1 MGDKAFSFDNV
12 FDKSLSASLVSIKTD
27 KSIVDTVKTIKEHK
41 DVEFAATKQLYRGL
55 LESIDSAE
63 VKDVYD
69 KFYNSM
75 TALNATSITK
85 YNRIIKT
92 TLNSVVTVDRDLLFK
107 SSECLEGLNPS
118 DSIALPFVKY
128 IIDYSIFDSSFKIV
142 SNLRKIFNDRL
153 RLGEKED
160 VKKTLDYLVQ
170 NYVEIVNKC
179 KNEIC
184 GYDTLDEFL
193 LDSQEEMNFA
203 AYEDIVDA
211 FEFIDEFDEN
221 KSEVFRFLDRGQK
234 EFNTFLREVSQAK
247 YTVSKNNYKP
257 AMVEEFGKIER
268 IFTSIINEVTLY
280 QSMVLSSISRM
291 MVLKYNQ
298 SVAILRELCY
308 AAGEVDVAVSE
319 SVESISKKHFM
330 NYDRLVKGSD
340 FHDRLIDVKLNENIL
355 ECCMQEAIAIAS
367 GVNVD
372 QKIQAIH
379 EGFWQKTVDFFNKT
393 WEYIKSVF
401 TKVESWMDKFFK
413 SNKEYIEKY
422 KDQIDKPTHSS
433 INSVE
438 FYEYERALPRMQA
451 VHVPDFDKYL
461 RDESISKDTNI
472 EDEVEKAKKEI
483 LKEGRPFEKDE
494 DWKEYCQE
502 YFRGSKEFK
511 TYSGSEL
518 SMRTLADRV
527 LSMEKVIDNIK
538 KERSSLDAAFSKVI
552 AAIQRDGKA
561 KDAAKQEEEKKTVT
575 VGAGAEKAAVTQ
587 TSVTPP
593 GQNTMANE
601 FALDLVWKQDNM
613 FLYSPLLEEGQSK
626 PVINTV
632 STSSSNTPGAK
643 NAQIDRAAN
652 TGAKTATSVSNA
664 TPDDEAG
671 NGALDAKRNLLTKL
685 AGVYSNLYQVKYQTA
700 EEMISG
706 YMKVIKTDVSAY
718 IKVGTNKEG

>member
-27 KSIVDTVKTIKEHK
+27 KSIVDTTKAIKEHK
-41 DVEFAATKQLYRGL
+41 DIEFAATKQLYRGL

-75 TALNATSITK
+75 TALNATSIIK

-92 TLNSVVTVDRDLLFK
+92 TLNSVVSVDRDLLFK

-153 RLGEKED
+153 RLGERED
-160 VKKTLDYLVQ
+160 VKKILDYLAQ
-170 NYVEIVNKC
+170 NYVEIVNRC

-193 LDSQEEMNFA
+193 LGSQEEMNFA
-203 AYEDIVDA
+203 RYEDIVDA
-211 FEFIDEFDEN
+211 FEFVDEFDDN
-221 KSEVFRFLDRGQK
+221 KSEVFGFLDRGQK

-247 YTVSKNNYKP
+247 YAVSKNNYKP

-319 SVESISKKHFM
+319 SVESASKKHFM

-355 ECCMQEAIAIAS
+355 ECCMQEAIAIAG
-367 GVNVD
+367 GVNVE

-393 WEYIKSVF
+393 WEYIKSLF
-401 TKVESWMDKFFK
+401 AKVESWLDKFFK

-422 KDQIDKPTHSS
+422 KDQIDKPTHPT
-433 INSVE
+433 INSFE
-438 FYEYERALPRMQA
+438 FYEYEKSLGRMEMA
-451 VHVPDFDKYL
+451 HIPNFDKVL
-461 RDESISKDTNI
+461 NAPESEINGETD
-472 EDEVEKAKKEI
+472 VEKYVEEYKKS
-483 LKEGRPFEKDE
+483 LLTNGRPPEANE

-502 YFRGSKEFK
+502 YFRGSKDYK
-511 TYSGSEL
+511 TYAGSEINI
-518 SMRTLADRV
+518 RTYADRV
-527 LSMEKVIDNIK
+527 LSMEKVLDNIR
-538 KERSSLDAAFSKVI
+538 KERSSLDSGFSKVI
-552 AAIQRDGKA
+552 SSIQRDGK
-561 KDAAKQEEEKKTVT
+561 KQD
-575 VGAGAEKAAVTQ
+575 AEKAKEKVEAE
-587 TSVTPP
+587 TPP
-593 GQNTMANE
+593 ASNNPINNNT
-601 FALDLVWKQDNM
+601 K
-613 FLYSPLLEEGQSK
+613 
-626 PVINTV
+626 
-632 STSSSNTPGAK
+632 
-643 NAQIDRAAN
+643 
-652 TGAKTATSVSNA
+652 
-664 TPDDEAG
+664 
-671 NGALDAKRNLLTKL
+671 
-685 AGVYSNLYQVKYQTA
+685 
-700 EEMISG
+700 
-706 YMKVIKTDVSAY
+706 
-718 IKVGTNKEG
+718 

>member
-27 KSIVDTVKTIKEHK
+27 KSIVDTTKAIKEHK

-75 TALNATSITK
+75 TALNATSIIK

-92 TLNSVVTVDRDLLFK
+92 TLNSVVSVDRDLLFK

-153 RLGEKED
+153 RLGERED
-160 VKKTLDYLVQ
+160 VKKILDYLAQ
-170 NYVEIVNKC
+170 NYVEIVNRC

-193 LDSQEEMNFA
+193 LGSQEEMNFA
-203 AYEDIVDA
+203 RYEDIVDA
-211 FEFIDEFDEN
+211 FEFVDEFDDN
-221 KSEVFRFLDRGQK
+221 KSEVFGFLDRGQK

-247 YTVSKNNYKP
+247 YAVSKNNYKP

-308 AAGEVDVAVSE
+308 AAGEVDIAVSE
-319 SVESISKKHFM
+319 SVESASKKHFM

-340 FHDRLIDVKLNENIL
+340 FHDRLIDVKLNETIL
-355 ECCMQEAIAIAS
+355 ECCMQEAIAIAG
-367 GVNVD
+367 GVNVE

-393 WEYIKSVF
+393 WEYIKSLF
-401 TKVESWMDKFFK
+401 AKVESWLDKFFK

-422 KDQIDKPTHSS
+422 KEQIDKPTHPT
-433 INSVE
+433 INSFE
-438 FYEYERALPRMQA
+438 FYEYEKSLGRMEMA
-451 VHVPDFDKYL
+451 HIPNFDKVL
-461 RDESISKDTNI
+461 NAPESEINGETD
-472 EDEVEKAKKEI
+472 VEKYVEEYKKS
-483 LKEGRPFEKDE
+483 LLTNGRPLEANE

-502 YFRGSKEFK
+502 YFRGSKDYK
-511 TYSGSEL
+511 TYAGSEINI
-518 SMRTLADRV
+518 RTYADRV
-527 LSMEKVIDNIK
+527 LSMEKVLDNIR
-538 KERSSLDAAFSKVI
+538 KERSSLDSGFSKVI
-552 AAIQRDGKA
+552 SSIQRDGK
-561 KDAAKQEEEKKTVT
+561 KQD
-575 VGAGAEKAAVTQ
+575 AEKA
-587 TSVTPP
+587 
-593 GQNTMANE
+593 
-601 FALDLVWKQDNM
+601 K
-613 FLYSPLLEEGQSK
+613 EESK
-626 PVINTV
+626 DP
-632 STSSSNTPGAK
+632 
-643 NAQIDRAAN
+643 
-652 TGAKTATSVSNA
+652 
-664 TPDDEAG
+664 
-671 NGALDAKRNLLTKL
+671 NGLPKFN
-685 AGVYSNLYQVKYQTA
+685 NP
-700 EEMISG
+700 I
-706 YMKVIKTDVSAY
+706 
-718 IKVGTNKEG
+718 NKETK

>member
-12 FDKSLSASLVSIKTD
+12 FDKSLSTSLVSIKTD

-234 EFNTFLREVSQAK
+234 EFNAFLREVSQAK
-247 YTVSKNNYKP
+247 YTVSKNNYK
-257 AMVEEFGKIER
+257 ATMVEEFGKIER

-319 SVESISKKHFM
+319 SVESASKKHFM

-372 QKIQAIH
+372 QKLQAIH
-379 EGFWQKTVDFFNKT
+379 EGFWQKTVDFFKKT

-401 TKVESWMDKFFK
+401 TKVESWLDKFFK

-422 KDQIDKPTHSS
+422 KEQIDKPTHPTISS
-433 INSVE
+433 FE
-438 FYEYERALPRMQA
+438 FYEYEKSLSRMEIA
-451 VHVPDFDKYL
+451 HIPNFDKVL
-461 RDESISKDTNI
+461 NATEEQINGETD
-472 EDEVEKAKKEI
+472 VEKYVEDYKKE
-483 LKEGRPFEKDE
+483 LLGNASRPPEPNE

-502 YFRGSKEFK
+502 YFRGSKDYK
-511 TYSGSEL
+511 TYAGSEINI
-518 SMRTLADRV
+518 RTYADRV
-527 LSMEKVIDNIK
+527 LSMEKVLDNIR
-538 KERSSLDAAFSKVI
+538 KERSSLDAGFSKVI
-552 AAIQRDGKA
+552 SNIQRDGK
-561 KDAAKQEEEKKTVT
+561 KQD
-575 VGAGAEKAAVTQ
+575 AEKAKET
-587 TSVTPP
+587 
-593 GQNTMANE
+593 
-601 FALDLVWKQDNM
+601 
-613 FLYSPLLEEGQSK
+613 
-626 PVINTV
+626 
-632 STSSSNTPGAK
+632 STSTNNNIK
-643 NAQIDRAAN
+643 QN
-652 TGAKTATSVSNA
+652 
-664 TPDDEAG
+664 PDGTTTTDSG
-671 NGALDAKRNLLTKL
+671 IVIAKR
-685 AGVYSNLYQVKYQTA
+685 
-700 EEMISG
+700 
-706 YMKVIKTDVSAY
+706 
-718 IKVGTNKEG
+718 

>member
-41 DVEFAATKQLYRGL
+41 DVEFAATKRLYRGL

-160 VKKTLDYLVQ
+160 VKRTLDYLVQ

-211 FEFIDEFDEN
+211 FEFVDEFDEN

-247 YTVSKNNYKP
+247 YTVSKNNYK
-257 AMVEEFGKIER
+257 ATMVEEFGKIER

-319 SVESISKKHFM
+319 SVELISKKHFM

-379 EGFWQKTVDFFNKT
+379 EGFWQKTVDFFKKT

-401 TKVESWMDKFFK
+401 TKVESWLDKFFK

-422 KDQIDKPTHSS
+422 KEQIDKPTHPTISS
-433 INSVE
+433 FE
-438 FYEYERALPRMQA
+438 FYEYEKSLNRMEMA
-451 VHVPDFDKYL
+451 HIPNFDKVL
-461 RDESISKDTNI
+461 NDEQINGETD
-472 EDEVEKAKKEI
+472 VEKYVEDFKKE
-483 LKEGRPFEKDE
+483 LLSNPSRPPEANE

-502 YFRGSKEFK
+502 YFRGSKEYK
-511 TYSGSEL
+511 TYAGSEINI
-518 SMRTLADRV
+518 RTYADRV
-527 LSMEKVIDNIK
+527 LSMEKVLDNIK
-538 KERSSLDAAFSKVI
+538 KERSSLDSGFGKVI
-552 AAIQRDGKA
+552 SNIQRDGQKADAEKA
-561 KDAAKQEEEKKTVT
+561 KDGASTNSKEDPKKPEFKPPEWVKKQ
-575 VGAGAEKAAVTQ
+575 
-587 TSVTPP
+587 
-593 GQNTMANE
+593 NR
-601 FALDLVWKQDNM
+601 
-613 FLYSPLLEEGQSK
+613 QS
-626 PVINTV
+626 
-632 STSSSNTPGAK
+632 
-643 NAQIDRAAN
+643 
-652 TGAKTATSVSNA
+652 
-664 TPDDEAG
+664 
-671 NGALDAKRNLLTKL
+671 
-685 AGVYSNLYQVKYQTA
+685 
-700 EEMISG
+700 
-706 YMKVIKTDVSAY
+706 
-718 IKVGTNKEG
+718 

>member
-170 NYVEIVNKC
+170 NYVEIVNRC

-247 YTVSKNNYKP
+247 YAVSKNNYKP

-319 SVESISKKHFM
+319 SVESASKKHFM

-379 EGFWQKTVDFFNKT
+379 EGFWQKTVDFFKKT

-401 TKVESWMDKFFK
+401 TKVESWLDKFFK

-422 KDQIDKPTHSS
+422 KEQIDKPTHPTISS
-433 INSVE
+433 FE
-438 FYEYERALPRMQA
+438 FYEYEKSLSRMEIA
-451 VHVPDFDKYL
+451 HIPNFDKVL
-461 RDESISKDTNI
+461 NATEEQINGETD
-472 EDEVEKAKKEI
+472 VEKYVEDYKKE
-483 LKEGRPFEKDE
+483 LLGNASRSPEPNE

-502 YFRGSKEFK
+502 YFRGSKDYK
-511 TYSGSEL
+511 TYAGSEINI
-518 SMRTLADRV
+518 RTYADRV
-527 LSMEKVIDNIK
+527 LSMEKVLDNIR
-538 KERSSLDAAFSKVI
+538 KERSSLDAGFGKVI
-552 AAIQRDGKA
+552 SNIQRDGK
-561 KDAAKQEEEKKTVT
+561 KQD
-575 VGAGAEKAAVTQ
+575 AEKAKEGSATAQ
-587 TSVTPP
+587 NSTDNKVTPNAP
-593 GQNTMANE
+593 PKFNPPQWKGGNT
-601 FALDLVWKQDNM
+601 K
-613 FLYSPLLEEGQSK
+613 
-626 PVINTV
+626 
-632 STSSSNTPGAK
+632 
-643 NAQIDRAAN
+643 
-652 TGAKTATSVSNA
+652 
-664 TPDDEAG
+664 
-671 NGALDAKRNLLTKL
+671 
-685 AGVYSNLYQVKYQTA
+685 
-700 EEMISG
+700 
-706 YMKVIKTDVSAY
+706 
-718 IKVGTNKEG
+718 

>member
-27 KSIVDTVKTIKEHK
+27 KSIVDTTKAIKEHK

-107 SSECLEGLNPS
+107 SSECLGRLNPS
-118 DSIALPFVKY
+118 DSIAVPFIKY

-211 FEFIDEFDEN
+211 FEFVDEFDEN
-221 KSEVFRFLDRGQK
+221 ASEVFKFLDRGQK

-247 YTVSKNNYKP
+247 YTVSKNNYK
-257 AMVEEFGKIER
+257 ATMVEEFGKIER

-308 AAGEVDVAVSE
+308 ADGEVGVAVSE

-340 FHDRLIDVKLNENIL
+340 FHDRLVDVKLNETIL

-372 QKIQAIH
+372 QKLQAIH
-379 EGFWQKTVDFFNKT
+379 EGFWQKTVDFFKKT

-401 TKVESWMDKFFK
+401 TKVESWLDKFFK

-422 KDQIDKPTHSS
+422 KEQIDKPTHPTISS
-433 INSVE
+433 FE
-438 FYEYERALPRMQA
+438 FYEYEKSLTRMEMA
-451 VHVPDFDKYL
+451 HIPNFDKVL
-461 RDESISKDTNI
+461 NDEQINGEID
-472 EDEVEKAKKEI
+472 VEKYVEDFKKT
-483 LKEGRPFEKDE
+483 LLSNPSRPPEPNE

-502 YFRGSKEFK
+502 YFRGSKEYK
-511 TYSGSEL
+511 TYAGSEINI
-518 SMRTLADRV
+518 RTYADRV
-527 LSMEKVIDNIK
+527 LSMEKVLDNIK
-538 KERSSLDAAFSKVI
+538 KERSSLDSGFGKVI
-552 AAIQRDGKA
+552 SNIQRDGQKA
-561 KDAAKQEEEKKTVT
+561 D
-575 VGAGAEKAAVTQ
+575 AEKTKDGASTN
-587 TSVTPP
+587 SKEDPKRPEFKPP
-593 GQNTMANE
+593 EWVKKQN
-601 FALDLVWKQDNM
+601 
-613 FLYSPLLEEGQSK
+613 SQS
-626 PVINTV
+626 
-632 STSSSNTPGAK
+632 
-643 NAQIDRAAN
+643 
-652 TGAKTATSVSNA
+652 
-664 TPDDEAG
+664 
-671 NGALDAKRNLLTKL
+671 
-685 AGVYSNLYQVKYQTA
+685 
-700 EEMISG
+700 
-706 YMKVIKTDVSAY
+706 
-718 IKVGTNKEG
+718 

>member
-27 KSIVDTVKTIKEHK
+27 KSIVDTTKAIKEHK

-75 TALNATSITK
+75 TALNATSIIK

-118 DSIALPFVKY
+118 DSITLPFVKY

-153 RLGEKED
+153 RLGERED
-160 VKKTLDYLVQ
+160 VKKILDYLVQ
-170 NYVEIVNKC
+170 NYVEIVNRC

-193 LDSQEEMNFA
+193 LGSQEEMNFA
-203 AYEDIVDA
+203 RYEDIVDA
-211 FEFIDEFDEN
+211 FEFVDEFDEN
-221 KSEVFRFLDRGQK
+221 KSEVFGFLDRGQK

-247 YTVSKNNYKP
+247 YAVSKNNYKP

-340 FHDRLIDVKLNENIL
+340 FHDRLIDVKLNETIL
-355 ECCMQEAIAIAS
+355 ECCMQEAIAIAG
-367 GVNVD
+367 GVNVE

-393 WEYIKSVF
+393 WEYIKSLF
-401 TKVESWMDKFFK
+401 AKVESWLDKFFK

-422 KDQIDKPTHSS
+422 KEQIDKPTHPT
-433 INSVE
+433 INSFE
-438 FYEYERALPRMQA
+438 FYEYEKSLGRMEMA
-451 VHVPDFDKYL
+451 HIPNFDKVL
-461 RDESISKDTNI
+461 NASESEINGETD
-472 EDEVEKAKKEI
+472 VEKYVEEYKKS
-483 LKEGRPFEKDE
+483 LLTNGRPPEANE

-502 YFRGSKEFK
+502 YFRGSKDYK
-511 TYSGSEL
+511 TYAGSEINI
-518 SMRTLADRV
+518 RTYADRV
-527 LSMEKVIDNIK
+527 LSMEKVLDNIR
-538 KERSSLDAAFSKVI
+538 KERSSLDSGFSKVI
-552 AAIQRDGKA
+552 SSIQRDGK
-561 KDAAKQEEEKKTVT
+561 KQD
-575 VGAGAEKAAVTQ
+575 AEKAK
-587 TSVTPP
+587 
-593 GQNTMANE
+593 E
-601 FALDLVWKQDNM
+601 DN
-613 FLYSPLLEEGQSK
+613 
-626 PVINTV
+626 NA
-632 STSSSNTPGAK
+632 SNT
-643 NAQIDRAAN
+643 
-652 TGAKTATSVSNA
+652 
-664 TPDDEAG
+664 E
-671 NGALDAKRNLLTKL
+671 
-685 AGVYSNLYQVKYQTA
+685 
-700 EEMISG
+700 
-706 YMKVIKTDVSAY
+706 
-718 IKVGTNKEG
+718 GTTNPVNPKS